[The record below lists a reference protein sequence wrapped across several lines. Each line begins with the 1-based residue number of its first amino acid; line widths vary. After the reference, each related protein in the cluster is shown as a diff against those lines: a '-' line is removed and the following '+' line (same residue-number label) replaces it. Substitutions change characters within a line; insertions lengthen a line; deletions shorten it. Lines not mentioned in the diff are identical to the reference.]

1 MPFTGTIVGWTIVS
15 DVSGSIVIDIT
26 RAAGAVPVTSICGTG
41 TKPTLSSAQY
51 ASGNNFTNWTSTAIN
66 QGDVIGFDVKSIT
79 SVTRVTLTVRC
90 TVP

>member
-26 RAAGAVPVTSICGTG
+26 RAAGAVPVASICGTG
-41 TKPTLSSAQY
+41 TKPILSSAQY
-51 ASGNNFTNWTSTAIN
+51 AGGNTFTNWTSTAIH
-66 QGDVIGFDVKSIT
+66 QGDVIGFKVNSVT